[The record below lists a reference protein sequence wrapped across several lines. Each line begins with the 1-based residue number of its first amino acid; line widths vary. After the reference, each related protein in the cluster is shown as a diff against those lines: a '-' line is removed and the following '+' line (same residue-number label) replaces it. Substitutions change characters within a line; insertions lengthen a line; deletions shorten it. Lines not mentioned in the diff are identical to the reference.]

1 MKIGVTGASGLIGSA
16 LVPALRAHGHEV
28 VRFVRGSAAG
38 PDTRPWDPDTRRLD
52 PADVRDLDAVV
63 HLAGA
68 GVADK
73 RWTDSWKRTV
83 LQSRVDGTT
92 AVSTAIADA
101 RAQGSGPSVLL
112 SASAV
117 GWYGD
122 TGDRLTDETGPTG
135 EGFLADV
142 CRQWE
147 ASTAPADAAG
157 VRVAHLRTGIVL
169 SGEGGALKKQLPV
182 FKAGA
187 GAPLGTGRQ
196 YVSWISLRDEVAAI
210 VHCLTADVSGPV
222 NLVGPAAVTNR
233 EFTKALGHVAAPP
246 DPARAG
252 AGVRAQGRARPV
264 RPGGR
269 ADRSAAGPEGAAGQR
284 VPLLRRRRRGGP
296 ALSPGPVGPPP
307 AARPRPPAAPGRGT
321 PPRPSRGYG

>member
-16 LVPALRAHGHEV
+16 LVPALRGHGHEV
-28 VRFVRGSAAG
+28 VRFVRGPATGADARSWH
-38 PDTRPWDPDTRRLD
+38 PDSRRLD
-52 PADVRDLDAVV
+52 PADVADLDAVV

-73 RWTDSWKRTV
+73 RWSDSWKRTV

-92 AVSTAIADA
+92 AVATAIADA
-101 RAQGSGPSVLL
+101 TAQGRGPSVLL
-112 SASAV
+112 SSSAI

-122 TGDRLTDETGPTG
+122 TGDTLTDESGPTG

-147 ASTAPADAAG
+147 ACTAPAEAAG

-187 GAPLGTGRQ
+187 GAPLGSGKQWT
-196 YVSWISLRDEVAAI
+196 SWISLRDEVAAI
-210 VHCLTADVSGPV
+210 EHCLTADVAGPV
-222 NLVGPAAVTNR
+222 NLVGPAPVTNR
-233 EFTKALGHVAAPP
+233 AFTKALGAVLHRPTLPVPVPGFVLRAALGPFAQEGVLTGQRLAP
-246 DPARAG
+246 KVLQDSGFRFSDTDVEAG
-252 AGVRAQGRARPV
+252 L
-264 RPGGR
+264 
-269 ADRSAAGPEGAAGQR
+269 RSA
-284 VPLLRRRRRGGP
+284 L
-296 ALSPGPVGPPP
+296 
-307 AARPRPPAAPGRGT
+307 GR
-321 PPRPSRGYG
+321 